1 MAKDILETAAGKSI
15 AAWVIL
21 DPKGV
26 QCGQVQAFYAN
37 SGGVTVNV
45 RLWGDAMTKQTAEAM
60 GYAFDD
66 HDKITTFNGKP
77 TRHEG
82 EYAYKVAG
90 LQTAHAG
97 GYGYDKFTAC
107 LSGLFIGPHKMSD
120 HCGGVMKRP
129 KGRLWQDT
137 DKKRLAKKGY
147 TLSNYMGAIDDR
159 TDARDIEYLRRRRGP
174 GVPDSATGWETAY
187 RMEGFGYPSSQGFKF
202 LKAV

>member
-1 MAKDILETAAGKSI
+1 MAKDITETTAGKAI

-21 DPKGV
+21 NPKGV
-26 QCGQVQAFYAN
+26 QCGQVQAFYAGT
-37 SGGVTVNV
+37 GGVTVNV
-45 RLWGDAMTKQTAEAM
+45 RLWGDDMTQQTAEAM

-66 HDKITTFNGKP
+66 AGKITTFNGKATP
-77 TRHEG
+77 HAG

-129 KGRLWQDT
+129 RGRLWQDG
-137 DKKRLAKKGY
+137 DKARLAKKGY
-147 TLSNYMGAIDDR
+147 RLSNYIGPIDET
-159 TDARDIEYLRRRRGP
+159 TDARDIDYKRARRGK
-174 GVPDSATGWETAY
+174 GVPDTASGYVDAY
-187 RMEGFGYPSSQGFKF
+187 RMEGFGYPESQGFKF
-202 LKAV
+202 LKAI